1 MCPIGRFVC
10 ILLHR
15 RCSFLPLGALDLWK
29 PARYTM
35 RRLNDAVGHWD
46 GLPREVVFSGGL

>member
-1 MCPIGRFVC
+1 MCQIGRFVC